1 MADPKPARRG
11 KFQNI
16 PGECVMN
23 DSLAAP
29 QVMAKTSRS
38 FAIPVAVQVDVPN
51 TAGDI
56 TLSVPRKMRLVH
68 VTGLKGPTAGGA
80 GDEVT
85 VKRGSTAITDVISL
99 NVLAKVVI
107 GALTIDPTQ
116 HLFAADESLVIS
128 VAKATNCAC
137 LLTLTFLPEV

>member
-23 DSLAAP
+23 DSLSAP
-29 QVMAKTSRS
+29 QVMAKASRN

-56 TLSVPRKMRLVH
+56 TISVPRKMRLVH
-68 VTGLKGPTAGGA
+68 VTGIKGPTAGGA

-85 VKRGSTAITDVISL
+85 VKRGANAVTDTISL
-99 NVLAKVVI
+99 NVLAKVVLSA
-107 GALTIDPTQ
+107 GTIDPAE
-116 HLFAADESLVIS
+116 HLFAADEDLVVS
-128 VAKATNCAC
+128 VSKVTNCAC
-137 LLTLTFLPEV
+137 LLTLTFLPEA